1 MQDTK
6 NALTRLADAIRGM
19 DDYNKGR
26 LVGIGEGMILAGIG
40 RAENTQPQTARS
52 DQARGA
58 KPCS

>member
-40 RAENTQPQTARS
+40 RAENTQPQPAGS
-52 DQARGA
+52 DQAGGA